1 MVVVVGN
8 YLVVVVVEQDNH
20 EIEQV
25 VAAWVVGD
33 KCCHKHAVAAVEHNY
48 CNIDDF
54 RIDFY

>member
-33 KCCHKHAVAAVEHNY
+33 KCCHKHAAVEHNY